1 MQRNVNFIS
10 WLLISQQRHATRWK
24 LMEEKRRR
32 RKENKQSK
40 EHIVSWTQ
48 RNNLLTTK
56 WWTKSIAFFSF
67 SLSNQNKVCRHHFSV
82 KLSIAIHRLFLMCFF
97 SLHLLF
103 IDSTQ
108 GFWIKIVFTIFC
120 VRRTAH
126 RFQLIITHFVFI
138 LFNLALIILDFSP
151 QVCVCVCCCWH
162 FGQVITNQ
170 QENERHTVNGG
181 GCKLTVLT
189 EIKFII
195 KLLES
200 VINPILLPSIHNEY
214 FWQMNWVCVCISLSF
229 IQCII
234 REKKFSSLANHLFYR
249 ELIIAKKQNL

>member
-1 MQRNVNFIS
+1 MMNEIDC
-10 WLLISQQRHATRWK
+10 
-24 LMEEKRRR
+24 
-32 RKENKQSK
+32 
-40 EHIVSWTQ
+40 
-48 RNNLLTTK
+48 
-56 WWTKSIAFFSF
+56 FFSF

-151 QVCVCVCCCWH
+151 QVCVYVLLLA
-162 FGQVITNQ
+162 FRPSDNKPTR
-170 QENERHTVNGG
+170 ERTAYGEWRRVQ
-181 GCKLTVLT
+181 
-189 EIKFII
+189 
-195 KLLES
+195 
-200 VINPILLPSIHNEY
+200 INCSNWNKIHN
-214 FWQMNWVCVCISLSF
+214 Q
-229 IQCII
+229 
-234 REKKFSSLANHLFYR
+234 
-249 ELIIAKKQNL
+249 IARKRN